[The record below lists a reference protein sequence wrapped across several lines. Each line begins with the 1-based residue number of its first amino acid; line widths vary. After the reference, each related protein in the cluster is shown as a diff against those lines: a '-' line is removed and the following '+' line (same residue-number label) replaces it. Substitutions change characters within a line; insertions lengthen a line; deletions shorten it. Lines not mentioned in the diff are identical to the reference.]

1 MRSHC
6 KECIKIYR
14 NNHKDTIQQYRNNHR
29 HERQQYRKKYYQN
42 NKWKEQQQNKEY
54 RKTHTEQILNKKNQW
69 TKQRYQSDFTF
80 KYRMRISQGLQKA
93 FKSIHYSKNGISI
106 FTILRYSQQQ
116 FNERLLLYLNKPCE
130 RCGKINITTNNSHI
144 DHIIPMSL
152 AKTEKELIQLNQL
165 ENLRLICSQCNLTK
179 SDKLD
184 FDNAILPK
192 IAHFYINRSKQKR
205 N

>member
-1 MRSHC
+1 MKFTTPHSKKCSKCNIEKKVSEFYKQKTGKYGLRSHC

-54 RKTHTEQILNKKNQW
+54 RKTHTEQILNKKNQR
-69 TKQRYQSDFTF
+69 TKKRYQSDFTF

-106 FTILRYSQQQ
+106 DITQFILQ
-116 FNERLLLYLNKPCE
+116 
-130 RCGKINITTNNSHI
+130 
-144 DHIIPMSL
+144 
-152 AKTEKELIQLNQL
+152 
-165 ENLRLICSQCNLTK
+165 
-179 SDKLD
+179 
-184 FDNAILPK
+184 
-192 IAHFYINRSKQKR
+192 
-205 N
+205 